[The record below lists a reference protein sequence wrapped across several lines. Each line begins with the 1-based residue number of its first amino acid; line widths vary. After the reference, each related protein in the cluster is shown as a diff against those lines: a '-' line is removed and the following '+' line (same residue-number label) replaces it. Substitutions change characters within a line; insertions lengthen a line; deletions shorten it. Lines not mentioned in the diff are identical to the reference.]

1 MIECNGYSSSDSIR
15 NISSSQSSLDKY
27 NNSKTIDVNKK
38 YLKFKD
44 KVDEEGQ
51 EEEEEVKIKSLRSV
65 ISCCNISRI
74 DVTLNDMHKRWSL
87 ID

>member
-15 NISSSQSSLDKY
+15 NISISQSSLDKY

-51 EEEEEVKIKSLRSV
+51 EEEEVKIKSLRSV

>member
-15 NISSSQSSLDKY
+15 NISIFQPPLDKY
-27 NNSKTIDVNKK
+27 NNSQIIDVDKK

-44 KVDEEGQ
+44 KVYEERQ
-51 EEEEEVKIKSLRSV
+51 EEEAVKVKSLRSV
-65 ISCCNISRI
+65 ISCCNVSRI
-74 DVTLNDMHKRWSL
+74 DVTLNNMHKRWSL

>member
-27 NNSKTIDVNKK
+27 NNSKTIDANEK
-38 YLKFKD
+38 YLKFKE

-51 EEEEEVKIKSLRSV
+51 EEEEVKIKSLRSV
-65 ISCCNISRI
+65 ISYCNISRI
-74 DVTLNDMHKRWSL
+74 DVTLNNMHKRWSL

>member
-15 NISSSQSSLDKY
+15 NISISQSSLDKY
-27 NNSKTIDVNKK
+27 NNSKTIDVNEK

-51 EEEEEVKIKSLRSV
+51 EEEEVKIKSLRSV
-65 ISCCNISRI
+65 ISCCDISRI

>member
-27 NNSKTIDVNKK
+27 NNSKTIDVNEK

-51 EEEEEVKIKSLRSV
+51 EEEEVKIKSLRSV